1 MGFQL
6 RCYGGQP
13 PPCHVPALLCLLTWA
28 VLATGL
34 QGSIDSVFVER
45 GRGRSPFGAVPRAP
59 GGKPAVH
66 RDRTPTPPDITPGI
80 IARGHARP
88 APGVPHTVRTPLR
101 VRERRG
107 DLHHFVVFPPPTR
120 EESPSPPPHVGA
132 DQRPSPGTALSPP
145 PPPWRDP
152 RPARESPSPPPH
164 LRRRST
170 AYIWHDSAH
179 TYIQSF
185 FPDARVTPLP
195 PGVPLLSLC
204 WYVGYTVQ

>member
-1 MGFQL
+1 
-6 RCYGGQP
+6 
-13 PPCHVPALLCLLTWA
+13 
-28 VLATGL
+28 
-34 QGSIDSVFVER
+34 
-45 GRGRSPFGAVPRAP
+45 
-59 GGKPAVH
+59 VH

-80 IARGHARP
+80 TARGHARP

-179 TYIQSF
+179 AYIQSF

-195 PGVPLLSLC
+195 RGFRFFRYACVGIWVTQYSKPRVKITVNPGHWRAPSLRTAYLTG
-204 WYVGYTVQ
+204 YVAP